1 MKIGSSK
8 KLRGFT
14 LMELIIVIAII
25 AILTAIIVPN
35 MTNYMR
41 STRMQEANTR
51 AQQIYVAAQDYLT
64 HLQAKGVTSA
74 ELEKYF
80 GRVTSAGVGKDMGYL
95 VVDMSIEKTH
105 TGCAAGC
112 TRKVHYSDIVNF
124 ATGASHGASYGEASS
139 LAVVAANNIV
149 DRLSEDFEGAW
160 MVAVYPETFTVRYA
174 IYSSEPDKDSSG
186 YMYNARG
193 VMAVGHPTHNPTRIG
208 YSTMYTDKSASFYE
222 VETSVGGSTYYHSN
236 CQETDYNNGKYEG
249 CAFTGQYPLP
259 VK

>member
-1 MKIGSSK
+1 MKNGSNK

-35 MTNYMR
+35 MTSYMR
-41 STRMQEANTR
+41 SKRIEEANSR
-51 AQQIYVAAQDYLT
+51 AQQVYVAAQDYLT
-64 HLQAKGVTSA
+64 HLQASGVTSA

-80 GRVTSAGVGKDMGYL
+80 GRITGAGVGKDMGYL

-105 TGCAAGC
+105 SGCASGC

-124 ATGASHGASYGEASS
+124 ATGASHSDEASS

-160 MVAVYPETFTVRYA
+160 MVAVYPDTFTVRYA
-174 IYSSEPDKDSSG
+174 IYSSEPSQTSG
-186 YMYNARG
+186 YHYNVNG
-193 VMAVGHPTHNPTRIG
+193 VQAVGHPTHNISRIG
-208 YSTMYTDKSASFYE
+208 YSTVYNTGASFYE
-222 VETSVGGSTYYHSN
+222 VETSMGGFTYRHSN
-236 CQETDYNNGKYEG
+236 CQETDYTNGRYEG
-249 CAFTGQYPLP
+249 CAYTGQYPSLI
-259 VK
+259 K

>member
-1 MKIGSSK
+1 MKNGSNK

-35 MTNYMR
+35 MTSYMR
-41 STRMQEANTR
+41 SKRIEEANSR
-51 AQQIYVAAQDYLT
+51 AQQIYVATQDYLT
-64 HLQAKGVTSA
+64 HLQASGVTSA

-80 GRVTSAGVGKDMGYL
+80 GRITSAGIGKDMGYL

-105 TGCAAGC
+105 SGCTADC
-112 TRKVHYSDIVNF
+112 TRKVHYSDIANF

-174 IYSSEPDKDSSG
+174 IYSSEPSQSSG
-186 YMYNARG
+186 YHYNVNG
-193 VMAVGHPTHNPTRIG
+193 VQAVGHPTHNISRIG

-222 VETSVGGSTYYHSN
+222 VETSMGGFTYRHSN
-236 CQETDYNNGKYEG
+236 CQETDYTNGRYES
-249 CAFTGQYPLP
+249 CAYTGQYPSLI
-259 VK
+259 K

>member
-1 MKIGSSK
+1 MKKGSNK

-41 STRMQEANTR
+41 STRLQEANSR

-124 ATGASHGASYGEASS
+124 ATGASHGGIYNEDAS
-139 LAVVAANNIV
+139 LAVLAANNIV
-149 DRLSEDFEGAW
+149 DRLSEEFEGAW

-174 IYSSEPDKDSSG
+174 VYSGEPNKAGGSHK
-186 YMYNARG
+186 YNVVG
-193 VMAVGHPTHNPTRIG
+193 VQAVGHPTYNPTRIG

-222 VETSVGGSTYYHSN
+222 VSSSIGGADYYHSN
-236 CQETDYNNGKYEG
+236 CQETDYNNAKYEG